1 LVKSSQRRPCEF
13 VAAQQLLD
21 SFVEEDRNTSR
32 TARVILV
39 GDHRYPTNK
48 QTPLLGYLS
57 STPGIY
63 QSTPHKIRNCEGPLR
78 AGAQTIPSLTLA
90 LDF

>member
-1 LVKSSQRRPCEF
+1 VKSSQRRPCEF
-13 VAAQQLLD
+13 VAAQQLLN

-32 TARVILV
+32 TARALYLLV
-39 GDHRYPTNK
+39 SIGIQPDK

>member
-1 LVKSSQRRPCEF
+1 VSIGIQR
-13 VAAQQLLD
+13 D
-21 SFVEEDRNTSR
+21 
-32 TARVILV
+32 
-39 GDHRYPTNK
+39 K
-48 QTPLLGYLS
+48 QTALLGYLS

-63 QSTPHKIRNCEGPLR
+63 QSTPHKIRNREGPLR